1 MSSTHQTVSNTAR
14 WAGWVTSALPALF
27 LTFDAVIHIMKI
39 PPVVDAFAQLGY
51 PISVAVPLGIVEL
64 VCLAVYVTP
73 QTSVLGAI
81 LLTGYLGGAVAT
93 HVRVGAGLFPVLFPV
108 MLGVLFWGGLVLRDQ
123 RLRALIPLRAA
134 GPARSASTRGRA
146 HGRVDV
152 AEVL

>member
-14 WAGWVTSALPALF
+14 WAGRIASALPALF

-39 PPVVDAFAQLGY
+39 APVVDAFAQLGY
-51 PISVAVPLGIVEL
+51 PISAAVPLGIVEL

-108 MLGVLFWGGLVLRDQ
+108 MLGVLFWGGLILRDQ
-123 RLRALIPLRAA
+123 QLRTLIPW
-134 GPARSASTRGRA
+134 RSASTRVGA
-146 HGRVDV
+146 DGRVHV
-152 AEVL
+152 ADAV